1 MHQRNVKNVT
11 LVLHLFTL
19 SRCITTGCQQ
29 KPERAGFPVEFL
41 WNSSYGIASVT
52 SVKRF
57 EKTLRRIILWHSI
70 FTIFLNIYFPCSVT
84 FENLKAT
91 FFEKKKKK
99 QENLGILD
107 ASPSR
112 SDSKSCLLISA
123 LLMRHERLL
132 SVLPPLNSYPRVK
145 AFVNWLPL
153 SNHNL

>member
-1 MHQRNVKNVT
+1 MSRNVT

-29 KPERAGFPVEFL
+29 KPERAGFPVEVL

-57 EKTLRRIILWHSI
+57 EKTLKRIILWHSI
-70 FTIFLNIYFPCSVT
+70 FTIFLNIYFVPCLVT

-91 FFEKKKKK
+91 FFEKKKQKK
-99 QENLGILD
+99 MQENLGILD

-112 SDSKSCLLISA
+112 RDSKSCLLISA

-132 SVLPPLNSYPRVK
+132 SALQPLNSYPRVK

-153 SNHNL
+153 SN